1 MASFSPTGAL
11 GGGAAGAVI
20 GSKIGAIGG
29 PIGMGVGML
38 AGAAIGGLFSGG
50 KKKKS
55 KIYIPTFSPEGKKLK
70 KELHK
75 SILGNLFPEN
85 LASRFIG
92 DAKRIEQARRRV
104 SKRRFAGAGFR
115 GPENVV
121 GGNVARGFLNETATR
136 LKGTQPGIRRAGEAK
151 REFNLS
157 RLGNLQ
163 NIINLEQ
170 SKPLALAQ
178 ANLYKKELSQQAGA
192 RTGAAIGS
200 LASLAAIAKY
210 MK

>member
-1 MASFSPTGAL
+1 MGAFDPIGAL

-20 GSKIGAIGG
+20 GAKIGAIGG
-29 PIGMGVGML
+29 PLGIL
-38 AGAAIGGLFSGG
+38 AGAAIGGLFG
-50 KKKKS
+50 KKKKKD
-55 KIYIPTFSPEGKKLK
+55 KIYIPTFSPEGKKVF

-75 SILGNLFPEN
+75 SVLGNLFPEN

-92 DAKRIEQARRRV
+92 DAKRIEQARRRG
-104 SKRRFAGAGFR
+104 SERRFAGAGFR

-121 GGNVARGFLNETATR
+121 GGNVAKGFLGETATR
-136 LKGTQPGIRRAGEAK
+136 LKGTRPGIRRAGEAR
-151 REFNLS
+151 REFSLS

-163 NIINLEQ
+163 NIINLE
-170 SKPLALAQ
+170 SNKPLALAQ

-200 LASLAAIAKY
+200 AVSLAAISKY
-210 MK
+210 MKTGV